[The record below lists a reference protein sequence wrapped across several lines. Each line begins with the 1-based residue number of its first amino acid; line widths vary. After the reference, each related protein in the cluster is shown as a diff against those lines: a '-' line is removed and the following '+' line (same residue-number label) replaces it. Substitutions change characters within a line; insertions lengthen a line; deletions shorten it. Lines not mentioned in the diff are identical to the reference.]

1 MNLLRET
8 IRRILLE
15 SADHYQKLIKMFAS
29 KDLENIRSAVELGI
43 AMGYFK
49 EVSLGQE
56 ESAYQWDCMLETN
69 EDFSDTFVE
78 QYPEGITIYRGGKP
92 NAYATNEIGSIHAY
106 GDRTPP
112 TLRLS
117 WPKGERK

>member
-1 MNLLRET
+1 MKLLRET

-29 KDLENIRSAVELGI
+29 KDIENIRSAVELGI

-49 EVSLGQE
+49 EVPLGQ
-56 ESAYQWDCMLETN
+56 QTKRWWDCLLETN
-69 EDFSDTFVE
+69 DDFCDAFVE
-78 QYPEGITIYRGGKP
+78 QHPEGITVYRGGKR
-92 NAYATNEIGSIHAY
+92 NAYGTNEDGSIHVY

-112 TLRLS
+112 LVRIS

>member
-1 MNLLRET
+1 MKLLRET

-15 SADHYQKLIKMFAS
+15 SADHYGKLIRMFAS
-29 KDLENIRSAVELGI
+29 KELENIRQAVELGI
-43 AMGYFK
+43 TMGYFK

-56 ESAYQWDCMLETN
+56 ESNHRYDRMLETN

-78 QYPEGITIYRGGKP
+78 QYPEGITIYRGGEP
-92 NAYATNEIGSIHAY
+92 NAYGTNEIGSVHMY

-112 TLRLS
+112 ILRIS